1 LLEKHLL
8 LCCSQMLLLLITL
21 GILVASPCIIVLN
34 TKLLGDLCRNGS
46 IGLQDLLLLLIGIV
60 AIQIDSILL
69 CLKLLLVLLLGA
81 LL

>member
-1 LLEKHLL
+1 MLEKHLL

-34 TKLLGDLCRNGS
+34 TKLLGDLRRNGS
-46 IGLQDLLLLLIGIV
+46 IGLQDLLRLLLLIGIV

-69 CLKLLLVLLLGA
+69 CLKLLLGA